1 MSYRTFSTRVF
12 SVAHL
17 RRSAKRA
24 LLLGAAMVS
33 VFSILST
40 AAVGAAPAV
49 LKQSPVAP
57 TTDSAGVTAP
67 VAQKESAKSAEVQSL
82 LAWTA
87 GLSATSTN
95 LWPTQY
101 TTLTATANQDVG
113 PTPYYLSIYDVSAN
127 SYIKI
132 CGAGTTCSISV
143 TQATA
148 TTRTYRAYVSSYPTT
163 NPPVNQQAVSG
174 NVAVTWKGVSVS
186 LATNVSTTYVNGTA
200 TLTATASSDVGPSPF
215 YIQLFDTT
223 TGARLNYCGFGT
235 TCTAY
240 VMQSATTTH
249 RYAAYVSSY
258 DTTLPLTNQQAVSGP
273 AFVSWNTNGYRV
285 SLGITSNGGSS
296 RTVTATTNVNVGP
309 TPYYI
314 QIFNLRTG
322 ARVAICG
329 TGTTCST
336 TLSVGIGRTEFAA
349 FISSSSTSIPPLNA
363 QASSKVVSTFY
374 IPIFPLP

>member
-1 MSYRTFSTRVF
+1 MSYRTLSTRVF
-12 SVAHL
+12 SVARIRHA
-17 RRSAKRA
+17 AKRT
-24 LLLGAAMVS
+24 LLLSAAMVS

-40 AAVGAAPAV
+40 AAIGAAPAA
-49 LKQSPVAP
+49 LKQAPVAP
-57 TTDSAGVTAP
+57 TTDSVGVTAP
-67 VAQKESAKSAEVQSL
+67 VTKKEAAKSVETQAL

-101 TTLTATANQDVG
+101 TTLTASTNQDVG
-113 PTPYYLSIYDVSAN
+113 PTPYYLSIYDVTTN

-132 CGAGTTCSISV
+132 CGAGTTCSISI
-143 TQATA
+143 THGTA
-148 TTRTYRAYVSSYPTT
+148 TTHTYRAYVSSYPIA
-163 NPPVNQQAVSG
+163 NPPANQQAVSG

-186 LATNVSTTYVNGTA
+186 LATNVSTTFVNGTA
-200 TLTATASSDVGPSPF
+200 TLTATASADVGPSPF
-215 YIQLFDTT
+215 YIQIFDTT
-223 TGARLNYCGFGT
+223 TGARVTYCGFGT
-235 TCTAY
+235 TCTGY
-240 VMQSATTTH
+240 VTQGATTTH
-249 RYAAYVSSY
+249 RYAAYVSNY
-258 DTTLPLTNQQAVSGP
+258 DLSLPLTNQQAISGP

-296 RTVTATTNVNVGP
+296 RTVKATTNVNVGP

-322 ARVAICG
+322 TRVAICG

-349 FISSSSTSIPPLNA
+349 FISSSSTSLPPLNT
-363 QASSKVVSTFY
+363 QASSKVTGTFY
-374 IPIFPLP
+374 LPIFPLP